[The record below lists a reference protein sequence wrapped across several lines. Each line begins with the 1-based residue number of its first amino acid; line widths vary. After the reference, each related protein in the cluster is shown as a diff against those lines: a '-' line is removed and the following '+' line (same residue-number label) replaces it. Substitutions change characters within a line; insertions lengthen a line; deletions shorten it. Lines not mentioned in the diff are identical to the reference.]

1 MDHVTMIERKLS
13 GVYTKVEV
21 EIPYTLFE
29 TYVDHMHQQLDS
41 HGIVVDIATLF
52 NDPKVVEQFDLE
64 ITLNMADHMSESKSS
79 IGDPWSFADK
89 MFSADIQKKKDEQLE
104 LMRKAIGTAKEEN
117 SLDKAIPIRKMYRSR
132 AIELLKEAGFYD
144 EHFAGVIEPKLK
156 RQFGNDESQ

>member
-13 GVYTKVEV
+13 GVYTKLEI
-21 EIPYTLFE
+21 EIPYTWFE

-52 NDPKVVEQFDLE
+52 NDPKVVEQFELE
-64 ITLNMADHMSESKSS
+64 INLNMAEHVGESSS
-79 IGDPWSFADK
+79 CVGDPWSFADK
-89 MFSADIQKKKDEQLE
+89 MFSAEIQKKKDEQIE
-104 LMRKAIGTAKEEN
+104 LMRKAIGVSTAEN
-117 SLDKAIPIRKMYRSR
+117 SLDKAIPIRKIYRAR

-144 EHFAGVIEPKLK
+144 EHFAGAIEPKLK